1 MPPKMLELAL
11 AGLAWTALH
20 FVVAGALRPALAA
33 RIGEHGFRL
42 LFSLLSFAS
51 LGWLVSAWRTAPV
64 VPLYPGNPWL
74 PLVLMPPA
82 CVLLTAAAR
91 PSNPTSVMGEL
102 TLGQRLP
109 VHGITR
115 VTRHPML
122 WAFALWGAAHVFASG
137 TLGGLL
143 LSLPILAT
151 AVRGMFHIDAKRRRV
166 LGSAW
171 DAFASVTSRF
181 PFAAIAARR
190 QRFVGSEIGWAPV
203 VGGLALFVALVLLH
217 ERLTGVPLPW

>member
-1 MPPKMLELAL
+1 MLELAL

-20 FVVAGALRPALAA
+20 LVVAGPLRPAFA
-33 RIGEHGFRL
+33 RRTGEHGFRL
-42 LFSLLSFAS
+42 LFSALSFAS
-51 LGWLVSAWRTAPV
+51 LGWLVSAWRSAPV
-64 VPLYPGNPWL
+64 VPLFPGNPWL
-74 PLVLMPPA
+74 PLALMPVA

-91 PSNPTSVMGEL
+91 PSNPTSVMGQV
-102 TLGQRLP
+102 TLGGRLP

-122 WAFALWGAAHVFASG
+122 WAFALWAAAHLFASG

-143 LSLPILAT
+143 LSAPLLAT
-151 AVRGMFHIDAKRRRV
+151 AVRGMFNIDAKRRRE
-166 LGSAW
+166 LGSSW

-181 PFAAIAARR
+181 PFAAIAAKR
-190 QRFVGSEIGWAPV
+190 QRFVVSEIGWSPV
-203 VGGLALFVALVLLH
+203 VGGLALFTALVLLH